1 MPSFP
6 WSRAMTANQVDDRPL
21 GNWQYRRV
29 LSPSYIRVLQR
40 ATTTG
45 VRTTIYSGSM
55 TVLQRAP
62 VHAGAI
68 VLQNDRDELK
78 ALLGE
83 RLCVASSGNI
93 AAVAGQNGFATL
105 ANIAGSGV
113 LLVVLAAYFE
123 PTTAGILQVSL
134 GIGAPL
140 GAQQGV

>member
-1 MPSFP
+1 MAPKLNFIL
-6 WSRAMTANQVDDRPL
+6 ANRFNEALDRLL
-21 GNWQYRRV
+21 GMEGEPGMDT
-29 LSPSYIRVLQR
+29 LSPEL
-40 ATTTG
+40 
-45 VRTTIYSGSM
+45 
-55 TVLQRAP
+55 
-62 VHAGAI
+62 AGAI

-93 AAVAGQNGFATL
+93 AAVGGQNGFATL
-105 ANIAGSGV
+105 ANLAGSGV

-140 GAQQGV
+140 GAQQGVVSFR